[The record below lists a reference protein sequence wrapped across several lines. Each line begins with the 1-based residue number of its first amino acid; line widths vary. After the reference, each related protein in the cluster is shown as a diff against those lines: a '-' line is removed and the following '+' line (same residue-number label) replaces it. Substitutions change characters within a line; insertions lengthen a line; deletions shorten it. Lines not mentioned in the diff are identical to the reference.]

1 MINIRRINK
10 MKKFKHLT
18 IILTVIFFTACGS
31 ETQVNTERPFDLW
44 NYMTSA
50 SNYEVEYEIYE
61 NDQFTDYYN
70 EEHFQYG
77 DEYVRD
83 SANGEIRLLS
93 NPNSSQILMIE
104 PNNQISIMRYV
115 NLGDSGIF
123 QAPNIRLCSFERFY
137 ELYRTKGQTFDNVI
151 QISCTYNSGVY
162 QELYYGFNE
171 GIVSIYEEDNGLKT
185 EYIKVNERRI

>member
-1 MINIRRINK
+1 
-10 MKKFKHLT
+10 MKSFKQLTLT
-18 IILTVIFFTACGS
+18 ITLVFFTACGTD
-31 ETQVNTERPFDLW
+31 TQVNTARPFDLW

-50 SNYEVEYEIYE
+50 SNYEVEYAIYE
-61 NDQFTDYYN
+61 NNQFVDYYT

-77 DEYVRD
+77 DEYVRN
-83 SANGEIRLLS
+83 SASGESKILLNSNRLL
-93 NPNSSQILMIE
+93 MVE
-104 PNNQISIMRYV
+104 PNNQINIIRYV

-151 QISCTYNSGVY
+151 QVSCTYNNGVY

-171 GIVSIYEEDNGLKT
+171 GIVSIYEEDNGLTT
-185 EYIKVNERRI
+185 EYIKTNEQRI

>member
-1 MINIRRINK
+1 
-10 MKKFKHLT
+10 MKKFKQLTLT
-18 IILTVIFFTACGS
+18 ITLIFFTACGT
-31 ETQVNTERPFDLW
+31 ETQVDRDGRFDLW
-44 NYMTSA
+44 DYMTSA
-50 SNYEVEYEIYE
+50 SNYAVEYAIYE
-61 NDQFTDYYN
+61 NSQLTDYYT

-77 DEYVRD
+77 DEYVRQ
-83 SANGEIRLLS
+83 STSGETKILLNSNRL
-93 NPNSSQILMIE
+93 LMIE
-104 PNNQISIMRYV
+104 PDNQINIIRYV
-115 NLGDSGIF
+115 SLGDSGIF

-185 EYIKVNERRI
+185 EYIKVDERRI

>member
-1 MINIRRINK
+1 MLKYIKRMH
-10 MKKFKHLT
+10 MKKFKQLTLT
-18 IILTVIFFTACGS
+18 ITLIFFTACGT
-31 ETQVNTERPFDLW
+31 ETQVDRDGRFDLW
-44 NYMTSA
+44 DYMTSA
-50 SNYEVEYEIYE
+50 SNYAVEYAIYE
-61 NDQFTDYYN
+61 NSQLTDYYT

-77 DEYVRD
+77 DEYVRQ
-83 SANGEIRLLS
+83 STSGETKILLNSNRL
-93 NPNSSQILMIE
+93 LMIE
-104 PNNQISIMRYV
+104 PDNQINIIRYV
-115 NLGDSGIF
+115 SLGDSGIF

-185 EYIKVNERRI
+185 EYIKVDERRI